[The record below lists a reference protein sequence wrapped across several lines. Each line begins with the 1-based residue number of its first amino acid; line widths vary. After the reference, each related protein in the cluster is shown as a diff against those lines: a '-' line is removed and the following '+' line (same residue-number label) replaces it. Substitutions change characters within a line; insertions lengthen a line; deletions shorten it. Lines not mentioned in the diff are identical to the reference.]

1 MFETDAQWD
10 ISEQQKMKKSLV
22 MLCVSMFALVMY
34 AGGNST
40 LPTNVSNSI
49 DAADSYAG
57 VLLAA
62 GDKFIDSVEAQD
74 QNGSTT
80 RHFKIM
86 ARELGNGRYYFYA
99 QDKNGTYDILY
110 AERNS
115 YKPFYLYAYGV
126 RWYFASRDLDYYAGT
141 GKTSQ
146 W

>member
-1 MFETDAQWD
+1 
-10 ISEQQKMKKSLV
+10 MKKNLV
-22 MLCVSMFALVMY
+22 MLCVSLFAMAMY
-34 AGGNST
+34 AGGNRT
-40 LPTNVSNSI
+40 FPAMTNNSV
-49 DAADSYAG
+49 DAADSY
-57 VLLAA
+57 VENTYESLLLAS
-62 GDKFIDSVEAQD
+62 GDKFIESVEAQD
-74 QNGSTT
+74 QGGSET
-80 RHFKIM
+80 RYFKIM

-141 GKTSQ
+141 GKTNQ